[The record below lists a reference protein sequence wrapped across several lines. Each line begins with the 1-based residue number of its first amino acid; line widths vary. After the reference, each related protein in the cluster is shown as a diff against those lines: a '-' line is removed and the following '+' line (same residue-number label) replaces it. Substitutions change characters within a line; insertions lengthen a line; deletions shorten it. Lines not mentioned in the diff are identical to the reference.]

1 MNGSA
6 RAQAARG
13 FSEGRLSPLFQRKL
27 FFLVGDGVLLTVS
40 ICAAYW
46 LRFDGHVPPPLAPE
60 IAVVA
65 GIGVGLKLTVFLGQR
80 LHMLSWSQVGLED
93 MVVVVR
99 SVTVATALFWGA
111 TFVLRGIW
119 HWLAIPRSVLLIDYV
134 LTLNM
139 IAMFRMLRR
148 VQLYLSHRT
157 APDGR
162 IALIVGAGVAGEQLA
177 HSLRSDTS
185 KYVPIGFVD
194 DDRGK
199 LGTTIRGLRVLGDR
213 GELLDLARAY
223 AVQAIL
229 IAMPSAPSSVI
240 RSVVSL
246 ARKAG
251 VDEVRIVPSI
261 DRVLNGQVGFD
272 DLREV
277 QLSDLLGRQEVRL
290 DPAAMEEGLRGRT
303 ILVTGAGGSIGSE
316 LCRQMTR
323 FGPREIVL
331 VDNDETALF
340 WVERDLQRLKQ
351 RSTTCL
357 EDIRD
362 SVRVTEMMRRVHPD
376 LVFHAAAYKHVDLM
390 ERHPNQAI
398 GTNVLGALEVA
409 RAALEVRVAKFVL
422 VSTDKAVNPASIMGA
437 TKRAAERICLGLN
450 GRGHTRYLV
459 VRFGNVLGSRGSVV
473 PLFQEN
479 IRRGDAITIRGRN
492 MRRYFMAISEAV
504 LLILEAA
511 AVGQGGEV
519 FALDMGDPIRIQDLA
534 YDLIRLSGLEPYRDV
549 PITFTDPLP
558 GEKDCEDLLTAEEG
572 VVATRYERLFV
583 SRAEPPKDFD
593 RVLTQVSALH
603 ELAETGDRDSIVR
616 WLMNLV
622 PNYRPS
628 SSALDEPQI
637 IVVGRPPREGARPG
651 ERGQALR
658 AVS

>member
-1 MNGSA
+1 M
-6 RAQAARG
+6 
-13 FSEGRLSPLFQRKL
+13 
-27 FFLVGDGVLLTVS
+27 LTLS

-46 LRFDGHVPPPLAPE
+46 LRFDGHIPPSLAPE
-60 IAVVA
+60 IVVVA
-65 GIGVGLKLTVFLGQR
+65 GTGVGLKLIVFLGQR

-99 SVTVATALFWGA
+99 SVTVATAMFWGA
-111 TFVLRGIW
+111 TLVLRSTW

-139 IAMFRMLRR
+139 IAMFRIVRR
-148 VQLYLSHRT
+148 VQLYLSHRK

-162 IALIVGAGVAGEQLA
+162 IALIVGAGAAGEELA
-177 HSLRSDTS
+177 HSLRNQTS

-194 DDRGK
+194 DDRAK
-199 LGTTIRGLRVLGDR
+199 LGTTIRGLRVLGNR
-213 GELLDLARAY
+213 EELIDLARAY
-223 AVQAIL
+223 AVRAIL

-246 ARKAG
+246 ARRAG

-261 DRVLNGQVGFD
+261 NRVLNGQVEFD
-272 DLREV
+272 ELREV

-290 DPAAMEEGLRGRT
+290 DPTAIAGGLRGR
-303 ILVTGAGGSIGSE
+303 IVLVTGAGGSIGSE

-323 FGPREIVL
+323 FGPQQIVL

-340 WVERDLQRLKQ
+340 WIERDLQRLKQ
-351 RSTTCL
+351 RSTACL

-362 SVRVTEMMRRVHPD
+362 SARMTEMMRSIRADV
-376 LVFHAAAYKHVDLM
+376 VFHAAAYKHVDLM

-398 GTNVLGALEVA
+398 GTNVLGALVVA
-409 RAALEVRVAKFVL
+409 RAALEANVDKFVL
-422 VSTDKAVNPASIMGA
+422 VSTDKAVNPTSIMGA
-437 TKRAAERICLGLN
+437 TKRAAEQICLALN

-473 PLFQEN
+473 PLFQDN

-504 LLILEAA
+504 LLILEAG

-519 FALDMGDPIRIQDLA
+519 FVLDMGDPIRIQDLA
-534 YDLIRLSGLEPYRDV
+534 CDLVRLSGLEPYRDV

-572 VVATRYERLFV
+572 VAATRYEGLFV
-583 SRAEPPKDFD
+583 SCAEPPKDID
-593 RVLTQVSALH
+593 RLLDHVGVLH
-603 ELAETGDRDSIVR
+603 ELAETGERESIMR
-616 WLMNLV
+616 WLMDLV
-622 PNYRPS
+622 PSYRPS
-628 SSALDEPQI
+628 SIVLDERQI
-637 IVVGRPPREGARPG
+637 IVVSRPPREGARPS